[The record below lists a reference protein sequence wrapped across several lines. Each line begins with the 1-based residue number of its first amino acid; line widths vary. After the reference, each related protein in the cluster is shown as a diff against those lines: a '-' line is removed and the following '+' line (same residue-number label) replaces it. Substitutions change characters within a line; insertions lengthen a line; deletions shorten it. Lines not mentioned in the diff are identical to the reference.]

1 MRPASSMSTR
11 ARPTVL
17 IALAA
22 ILFVARLA
30 SGVNDVLHPPR
41 AGGLVNWRGL
51 DGADAAAAAAHK
63 PILYDFSASWCEPC
77 RRMEIDLFS
86 NPEAAALING
96 SYVPVRVTDEDPAPA
111 AKALRAQHEVEG
123 LPTLLVVYGAGSEP
137 RRLEGYAGRRP
148 TLKFLQHAVKPRS
161 VRKPGDERLIDP
173 NDL

>member
-30 SGVNDVLHPPR
+30 SGVNDALHPPR

-111 AKALRAQHEVEG
+111 AKALPPPRCRA
-123 LPTLLVVYGAGSEP
+123 
-137 RRLEGYAGRRP
+137 
-148 TLKFLQHAVKPRS
+148 
-161 VRKPGDERLIDP
+161 
-173 NDL
+173 